1 MSTRPL
7 SFPFQLQHMQFLV
20 RAPELQMIGPLLG
33 FEHGNDTHC
42 EAEPVYAMQ
51 ALRASDE
58 VYIPMGV
65 QS

>member
-1 MSTRPL
+1 MSTRPTSL
-7 SFPFQLQHMQFLV
+7 PLKLQHMQFMV
-20 RAPELQMIGPLLG
+20 VAPELQMIGPLLG

-51 ALRASDE
+51 AVWASDE